1 MFADVVNRLPGTQ
14 PLQFRTV
21 TAPVVVLALSL
32 AVLLCGIL
40 LCGILLYVGEFIAI
54 GTLIA
59 VALTR
64 RRSAERLP
72 PTWLDANPLKVV
84 ASSLILAGATSA
96 NERIT

>member
-32 AVLLCGIL
+32 AVYVLLCGIL
-40 LCGILLYVGEFIAI
+40 LDVGEFIAI

-59 VALTR
+59 VALMR

>member
-40 LCGILLYVGEFIAI
+40 LDVGEFIAI

-59 VALTR
+59 VALMR

>member
-32 AVLLCGIL
+32 AAYVLLCGIL
-40 LCGILLYVGEFIAI
+40 LDVGEFIAI

-59 VALTR
+59 VALMR